1 MDRSQSTVL
10 ATIFVLFVES
20 IIHAKDKAVYQ
31 TGKLVDVRAY
41 ATGAG
46 ALRAQYSFCLA
57 IQVEDISYIAH
68 CETFSRSSYQP
79 TNLVVGDPIKVKIAD
94 EHLYFETG
102 KKSPDE
108 AKAHI
113 TRRERIIPESKPATC
128 ALPIA
133 VEH

>member
-1 MDRSQSTVL
+1 M
-10 ATIFVLFVES
+10 
-20 IIHAKDKAVYQ
+20 YQ

-57 IQVEDISYIAH
+57 IQVEDISYIVH
-68 CETFSRSSYQP
+68 YETFSRSGYQP
-79 TNLVVGDPIKVKIAD
+79 TNLIVGDPIKVKITD
-94 EHLYFETG
+94 EQLYFETG

-108 AKAHI
+108 AKARI
-113 TRRERIIPESKPATC
+113 TRRERIIPDSKPATC

>member
-1 MDRSQSTVL
+1 MNRSRSTVL
-10 ATIFVLFVES
+10 ASVFLLLLGS

-57 IQVEDISYIAH
+57 IQVEDISYIVH
-68 CETFSRSSYQP
+68 YETFSRSGYQP
-79 TNLVVGDPIKVKIAD
+79 TNLIVGDPIKVKITD
-94 EHLYFETG
+94 EQLYFETG

-108 AKAHI
+108 AKARI
-113 TRRERIIPESKPATC
+113 TRRERIIPDSKPATC